1 MVLAGLTVHHIS
13 VLAENIQIVGTDILV
28 NMLTLHDGYTNIV
41 VMMVMVVV
49 VVASD
54 MKYIYILM
62 LTALRLFIVFFGFL
76 FHNKF
81 DVHVRLATHY
91 HVEEK

>member
-54 MKYIYILM
+54 MKYIY
-62 LTALRLFIVFFGFL
+62 
-76 FHNKF
+76 
-81 DVHVRLATHY
+81 
-91 HVEEK
+91 